1 MNKGPIDKKAIKNS
15 YCFFEN
21 KDCEYF
27 PCHQGLQHVNCL
39 FCYCPLY
46 LMEDCMG
53 NPVYIEK
60 DGKKIKDCK
69 NCTFPHQPDN
79 YNLIIQKLKNN

>member
-1 MNKGPIDKKAIKNS
+1 
-15 YCFFEN
+15 
-21 KDCEYF
+21 
-27 PCHQGLQHVNCL
+27 
-39 FCYCPLY
+39 
-46 LMEDCMG
+46 MG